1 MNSMKPP
8 SFYAGDDAVYVL
20 VGIIDGISSHALR
33 KDCVTGKRD
42 YKGALAAIC
51 AEIDSYRAGRKLLME
66 KFQ

>member
-20 VGIIDGISSHALR
+20 VGIIDGISSEAGR

-51 AEIDSYRAGRKLLME
+51 AEI
-66 KFQ
+66 